1 MDKNPEKK
9 RSQLKALAKQKAM
22 LPKIDV
28 DAWLANKPRKF
39 AEIMRGLI
47 AAARWEY
54 TQEWAEKVAAFN
66 PDVRQMYVHTLQTQ
80 VPKRA
85 AELLPL
91 IDLNQFSA
99 LAKMQ
104 CIPVPNKTPNQTEN
118 QPQR

>member
-1 MDKNPEKK
+1 MDKKEDRK
-9 RSQLKALAKQKAM
+9 RHQLKALAKEWANRPQ
-22 LPKIDV
+22 IDI
-28 DAWLANKPRKF
+28 DAWLANKPRQF
-39 AEIMRGLI
+39 AQIMRGLI

-91 IDLNQFSA
+91 IDLNRFIA
-99 LAKMQ
+99 LSKMQ
-104 CIPVPNKTPNQTEN
+104 CIPVPKLN
-118 QPQR
+118 QPKR